1 MSVIQWSWFIIGI
14 SVVFE
19 FVGTMALKYSN
30 GFSLFWP
37 SLVTVLFYAGAVG
50 LMAVASKVLDVSIMY
65 SLWASSSAAL
75 IAVGSYWLF
84 SEHFTVYKA
93 TGVGLLIA
101 SIFVLNLGDLS

>member
-1 MSVIQWSWFIIGI
+1 MSVIHWSWFIIGI

-19 FVGTMALKYSN
+19 FAGTMALKYSN
-30 GFSLFWP
+30 GFNLFWP

-50 LMAVASKVLDVSIMY
+50 LMAVASKVLDVSVMY

-84 SEHFTVYKA
+84 SEHFTVYKV